1 MSEEQ
6 EQGGGFFSNLKNQI
20 ITGAGAIL
28 ATIGTVFID
37 EIKSIIGIEEDET
50 EQVQGTQQT
59 NQQSQ
64 NVVINIPE
72 QKAAETKTVII
83 KEGAAA
89 SPAAKPAPPKK
100 TETEKRKEEGLDW

>member
-28 ATIGTVFID
+28 ATIGTIFID
-37 EIKSIIGIEEDET
+37 EIKSIAGIGEDET
-50 EQVQGTQQT
+50 EQVQGVQQNNQQT
-59 NQQSQ
+59 NQQQQ

-72 QKAAETKTVII
+72 QKAGETTTGIM
-83 KEGAAA
+83 
-89 SPAAKPAPPKK
+89 
-100 TETEKRKEEGLDW
+100 

>member
-37 EIKSIIGIEEDET
+37 EIKSIVGIGEDET
-50 EQVQGTQQT
+50 EQVQGVQQN
-59 NQQSQ
+59 NQQQQ

-72 QKAAETKTVII
+72 QKPAETKTVIREVPAKSSQSATAPVKK
-83 KEGAAA
+83 KE
-89 SPAAKPAPPKK
+89 
-100 TETEKRKEEGLDW
+100 KEQEVDW

>member
-28 ATIGTVFID
+28 ATIGTIFID
-37 EIKSIIGIEEDET
+37 EIKSIAGIGEDET
-50 EQVQGTQQT
+50 EQVQGVQQNNQQT
-59 NQQSQ
+59 NQQQQ

-72 QKAAETKTVII
+72 QKAGETKTII
-83 KEGAAA
+83 REV
-89 SPAAKPAPPKK
+89 PAKGTQPAPAPVKK
-100 TETEKRKEEGLDW
+100 KEKEQEVDW

>member
-37 EIKSIIGIEEDET
+37 EIKSIVGIEEDET
-50 EQVQGTQQT
+50 EQVQGTQQN
-59 NQQSQ
+59 NQQQQ

-72 QKAAETKTVII
+72 QKAAETKTVVI
-83 KEGAAA
+83 KEQAAA
-89 SPAAKPAPPKK
+89 PVEKKAPPKK

>member
-37 EIKSIIGIEEDET
+37 EIKSIVGIEEDET
-50 EQVQGTQQT
+50 EQVQGTQQN
-59 NQQSQ
+59 NQQQQ

-72 QKAAETKTVII
+72 QKAAETKTVVI
-83 KEGAAA
+83 KEAAA
-89 SPAAKPAPPKK
+89 APVEKKAPPKK

>member
-6 EQGGGFFSNLKNQI
+6 EVGFFGQLKNQI

-28 ATIGTVFID
+28 ATVGTIFID
-37 EIKSIIGIEEDET
+37 EIKSIVGIEEDET
-50 EQVQGTQQT
+50 EQIQGTQQN
-59 NQQSQ
+59 NQQQQ

-72 QKAAETKTVII
+72 QKPAETKTVVI
-83 KEGAAA
+83 KEAAA
-89 SPAAKPAPPKK
+89 STPVEKKAPPKK

>member
-1 MSEEQ
+1 MSDEQ

-37 EIKSIIGIEEDET
+37 EIKSIVGIEEDET
-50 EQVQGTQQT
+50 EQVQGTQQN
-59 NQQSQ
+59 NQQQQ

-72 QKAAETKTVII
+72 QKAAETKTVVI
-83 KEGAAA
+83 KEQVAA
-89 SPAAKPAPPKK
+89 PAEKKAPPKK